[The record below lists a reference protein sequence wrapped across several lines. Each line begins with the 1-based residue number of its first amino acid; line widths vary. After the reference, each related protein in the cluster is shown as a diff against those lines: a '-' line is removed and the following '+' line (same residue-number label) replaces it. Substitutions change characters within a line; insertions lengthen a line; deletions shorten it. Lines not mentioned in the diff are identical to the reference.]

1 MNIKDAKALT
11 GISEQMIRF
20 YEKKNIIHPQR
31 NEENN
36 YRTYTNHDIFLMVMA
51 RSYNSLGIPLDEVL
65 QYINLTDINDISTKL
80 ESKISELENQEIWL
94 KEKIKYTK
102 DISSIFQSIKEKKK
116 YDVIHFDELYFYP
129 NSSQTSEK
137 YPDIFKMIG
146 VSRTVLRVEN
156 NIIFQDNYPNDIG
169 VLLTRNVPSL
179 SITPISYN
187 DVTLFRFYKTTP
199 VAEVITPKEVQ
210 KLAKSI
216 NKLGYQ
222 IISDCFIY
230 QVAENHTEEEND
242 FICVEFIVKQN

>member
-1 MNIKDAKALT
+1 MD
-11 GISEQMIRF
+11 F
-20 YEKKNIIHPQR
+20 
-31 NEENN
+31 
-36 YRTYTNHDIFLMVMA
+36 
-51 RSYNSLGIPLDEVL
+51 
-65 QYINLTDINDISTKL
+65 
-80 ESKISELENQEIWL
+80 
-94 KEKIKYTK
+94 KIKYTK

-146 VSRTVLRVEN
+146 VSRAVLRVEN

-199 VAEVITPKEVQ
+199 VAEVITPKEVH

-242 FICVEFIVKQN
+242 FICVEFIVKRN

>member
-1 MNIKDAKALT
+1 MMSFIL
-11 GISEQMIRF
+11 I
-20 YEKKNIIHPQR
+20 
-31 NEENN
+31 
-36 YRTYTNHDIFLMVMA
+36 
-51 RSYNSLGIPLDEVL
+51 
-65 QYINLTDINDISTKL
+65 
-80 ESKISELENQEIWL
+80 
-94 KEKIKYTK
+94 
-102 DISSIFQSIKEKKK
+102 
-116 YDVIHFDELYFYP
+116 FYP

-146 VSRTVLRVEN
+146 VSRAVLRVEN

-199 VAEVITPKEVQ
+199 VAEVITPKEVH

-242 FICVEFIVKQN
+242 FICVEFIVKHN

>member
-1 MNIKDAKALT
+1 MTFIFNHRI
-11 GISEQMIRF
+11 F
-20 YEKKNIIHPQR
+20 YV
-31 NEENN
+31 
-36 YRTYTNHDIFLMVMA
+36 YRYLLCSVYA

-65 QYINLTDINDISTKL
+65 QYINLTDINDISEKL
-80 ESKISELENQEIWL
+80 ESKISELKNQEIWL

-129 NSSQTSEK
+129 NSSQTCEK

-146 VSRTVLRVEN
+146 VSRAVLRVEN
-156 NIIFQDNYPNDIG
+156 NIIFQENYPNDIG

-179 SITPISYN
+179 SITPVSYN

-230 QVAENHTEEEND
+230 QVVENHTEEEND
-242 FICVEFIVKQN
+242 FICVEFIVKHN

>member
-31 NEENN
+31 NKENN
-36 YRTYTNHDIFLMVMA
+36 YRTYTNYDIFLMVMA

-65 QYINLTDINDISTKL
+65 QYINLTDINDICAKL

-102 DISSIFQSIKEKKK
+102 DISSIFQSITEKKK

-129 NSSQTSEK
+129 NSSQTSKK

-146 VSRTVLRVEN
+146 VSRAVLRVEN

-179 SITPISYN
+179 SITPMSYN
-187 DVTLFRFYKTTP
+187 DVTLFR
-199 VAEVITPKEVQ
+199 
-210 KLAKSI
+210 L
-216 NKLGYQ
+216 
-222 IISDCFIY
+222 
-230 QVAENHTEEEND
+230 
-242 FICVEFIVKQN
+242 

>member
-65 QYINLTDINDISTKL
+65 QYINLTDINDICAKL
-80 ESKISELENQEIWL
+80 ESKFQNL
-94 KEKIKYTK
+94 KIKKYGW
-102 DISSIFQSIKEKKK
+102 KKK

-146 VSRTVLRVEN
+146 VSRAVLRVEN

-242 FICVEFIVKQN
+242 FICVEFIVKHN

>member
-31 NEENN
+31 NKENN
-36 YRTYTNHDIFLMVMA
+36 YRTYTNYDIFLMVMA

-65 QYINLTDINDISTKL
+65 QYINLTDINDICATL

-129 NSSQTSEK
+129 NSSQTSKK

-146 VSRTVLRVEN
+146 VSRAVLRVEN

-199 VAEVITPKEVQ
+199 VAEVITPKKVQ

-242 FICVEFIVKQN
+242 FICVEFIVKHN

>member
-1 MNIKDAKALT
+1 
-11 GISEQMIRF
+11 MIRF

-31 NEENN
+31 NKENN
-36 YRTYTNHDIFLMVMA
+36 YRTYTNYDIFLMVMA

-65 QYINLTDINDISTKL
+65 QYINLTDINDICATL

-129 NSSQTSEK
+129 NSSQTSKK

-146 VSRTVLRVEN
+146 VSRAVLRVEN

-199 VAEVITPKEVQ
+199 VAEVITPKKVQ

-242 FICVEFIVKQN
+242 FICVEFIVKHN